1 MGKTDN
7 YLFIKILLAAFFLLV
22 LNSWLNYHIGKGFLE
37 TYFVNG
43 ILVFFAFVSFFLK
56 YLKKGEAEKINQL
69 SSRWLTG
76 ILSFQVIA
84 GFYILFFIAGCFVS
98 SIQISSN
105 KNQANTLLF
114 LFAPGGIDTTVAK
127 FESSE
132 KNPVAIKTVL
142 TIPFGRTFVLDTKG
156 YQQLEFQVYP
166 WTGKRI
172 IMENDMK
179 VSPTIVARVPVEYFM
194 QLGRAKLNVQ
204 HNNQNIST
212 YELKDRGMVIIGQ
225 IPEIPEE
232 YFEKWNAELRGKYKD
247 EVIIYSGLNKWSIE
261 EPLFIRSDLFAY
273 DSLYLELTNASGKKK
288 FAVCKG
294 KVGTDKFKELKFKSL
309 EQ

>member
-69 SSRWLTG
+69 SSRWVTG

-84 GFYILFFIAGCFVS
+84 GFYILFFMAGCFIS

-105 KNQANTLLF
+105 RIKTNTSLSLIHT
-114 LFAPGGIDTTVAK
+114 GSSDSTTLK
-127 FESSE
+127 FEISE
-132 KNPVAIKTVL
+132 KNPVAKVTVL
-142 TIPFGRTFVLDTKG
+142 TIPFGKSFILAAKG
-156 YQQLEFQVYP
+156 YQQLKFQVYP
-166 WTGKRI
+166 WIGKRI
-172 IMENDMK
+172 ILENEMK
-179 VSPTIVARVPVEYFM
+179 VSPTILARVPAGD
-194 QLGRAKLNVQ
+194 LKLRSKAKLIVQ
-204 HNNQNIST
+204 HNHQYIDT
-212 YELKDRGMVIIGQ
+212 FDLKGRATIVIGQ

-232 YFEKWNAELRGKYKD
+232 YFEKWHTELRGLYND
-247 EVIIYSGLNKWSIE
+247 ERTIYSKLNIWRE
-261 EPLFIRSDLFAY
+261 EPLYIPFVLLAD
-273 DSLYLELTNASGKKK
+273 DSLKLELTYDYGEK
-288 FAVCKG
+288 FAFCKG
-294 KVGTDKFKELKFKSL
+294 IVDSGRYKELKFKSL
-309 EQ
+309 NQ